1 VDSGCWGWGA
11 WERGQEKVPEYK
23 PYGMVAGVFMPV
35 LGRRQ
40 ALSPFEKG
48 TQNET
53 PS

>member
-35 LGRRQ
+35 LGMSLGELRELVMDRE
-40 ALSPFEKG
+40 A
-48 TQNET
+48 
-53 PS
+53 